1 VLHDFRFS
9 RWLAGPAHVR
19 HPVGACVTLSRWTE
33 APMSF
38 GSVYGDQL
46 VGAVQTGYEREKASR
61 DRCDPSDQGP
71 DPSMCRPM
79 ARLHEARW
87 TGRRTA
93 DHVAPWS
100 VARIAASLGSALS
113 RNASTCSAS

>member
-1 VLHDFRFS
+1 
-9 RWLAGPAHVR
+9 
-19 HPVGACVTLSRWTE
+19 
-33 APMSF
+33 MSF
-38 GSVYGDQL
+38 GSVCGDQL

-113 RNASTCSAS
+113 RKASTCPAS